1 MQIKPALAALST
13 GIALFFTQTASA
25 MICPFTDNFFISAPL
40 PLRVLNASTE
50 GNLAFTQMYPSY
62 FRLSCQN
69 MRVLSGGVLTVAV
82 GMTDQIKC
90 TLKIEDGPYKSNPNI
105 SQVSCGGPASRI
117 YFVGMDHP
125 TGTYDYYLK
134 FTM

>member
-1 MQIKPALAALST
+1 MRFKLVLATLSASAALLV
-13 GIALFFTQTASA
+13 AQNASA
-25 MICPFTDNFFISAPL
+25 MICPFTDHFFIRAPL
-40 PLRVLNASTE
+40 PLHVINASTE
-50 GNLAFTQMYPSY
+50 GNLAYTQMYPDY
-62 FRLSCQN
+62 FRLSCQDV
-69 MRVLSGGVLTVAV
+69 RVLSGGAVTVDI
-82 GMTDQIKC
+82 GMSDQIKC

-105 SQVSCGGPASRI
+105 SEVSCGGPASRI